1 MLCIDS
7 PASAEIEV
15 KRSRFLA
22 EIFPVFSQKEARSLL
37 KAQKEKHKEAS
48 HVVHAF
54 AVGDS
59 QVCGCSDD
67 GEPSGTAGRPV
78 LNALKGAQL
87 TDCMITVTRWF
98 GGTLLGTGG
107 LSRAYADAAKL
118 ALAAAKTKERVPL
131 LHFAAQVPYPLVG
144 GFLRLAK
151 TADAQVAQQR
161 FEGIVPVIE
170 GAIPEEKAKAFAEAA
185 AELSCGAIELELR
198 APNFSQIPR

>member
-1 MLCIDS
+1 MLCIEG

-22 EIFPVFSQKEARSLL
+22 EIFPVFSQKEARLRL
-37 KAQKEKHKEAS
+37 KAQKEKHKGAT

-54 AVGDS
+54 AVGAA

-78 LNALKGAQL
+78 LNALKGAGL

-107 LSRAYADAAKL
+107 LVRAYTDAAKL
-118 ALAAAKTKERVPL
+118 ALAAARTRERVPL
-131 LHFAAQVPYPLVG
+131 LGFAARVPYPLLNS
-144 GFLRLAK
+144 FLRLA
-151 TADAQVAQQR
+151 TAEGAQVSSKR
-161 FEGIVPVIE
+161 FEGSCPVIE
-170 GAIPEEKAKAFAEAA
+170 GLIPEEKAKGFAKAA
-185 AELSCGAIELELR
+185 AELSGGGIGLEL
-198 APNFSQIPR
+198 ADESSNIN

>member
-1 MLCIDS
+1 MLCIES

-22 EIFPVFSQKEARSLL
+22 EIFPVFSQKEARELL
-37 KAQKEKHKEAS
+37 KAQKEKHKGAT

-54 AVGDS
+54 AVGSS

-78 LNALKGAQL
+78 LNALKGACL

-107 LSRAYADAAKL
+107 LVRAYTDAAKA
-118 ALAAAKTKERVPL
+118 ALAAAKTRERVPL
-131 LHFAAQVPYPLVG
+131 LHFAARVPYPLVG
-144 GFLRLAK
+144 CFLRLAK
-151 TADAQVAQQR
+151 DAGAQVSSKR
-161 FEGIVPVIE
+161 FEGSEPVIE
-170 GAIPEEKAKAFAEAA
+170 GLIPEEKAKGFAEDA
-185 AELSCGAIELELR
+185 AELSGGAIGLE
-198 APNFSQIPR
+198 QI

>member
-1 MLCIDS
+1 MFCIES
-7 PASAEIEV
+7 CASAEIEA

-22 EIFPVFSQKEARSLL
+22 EIFPVFSQKEARELL
-37 KAQKEKHKEAS
+37 KAQKEKHKGAT

-54 AVGDS
+54 AVGAA

-78 LNALKGAQL
+78 LNALKGAHL

-107 LSRAYADAAKL
+107 LVRAYTDAAKAVL
-118 ALAAAKTKERVPL
+118 AVAKRRERIPL
-131 LHFAAQVPYPLVG
+131 LSFAARVPYPLVG

-151 TADAQVAQQR
+151 DAGVQDSSKR
-161 FEGIVPVIE
+161 FEGPCPIIE
-170 GAIPEEKAKAFAEAA
+170 GLIPEEKAISFAEDA
-185 AELSCGAIELELR
+185 AELSGGAIRLEL
-198 APNFSQIPR
+198 NVKS